1 MIPLYLVVKKQLKF
15 NNDNYVISQQSTVLN
30 VNFEH
35 YIKLMI
41 LLLILIFLLA
51 TFDLFP
57 SRYLL
62 VQSP

>member
-15 NNDNYVISQQSTVLN
+15 NNGNYVISEQSTVLN

-41 LLLILIFLLA
+41 LLLILIFC
-51 TFDLFP
+51 
-57 SRYLL
+57 
-62 VQSP
+62 